1 MTPDQLLTFAMVAQH
16 RNISRAAQLL
26 HLSQP
31 AVSGQ
36 LRLLQESVG
45 EPLYHREGRGIELT
59 PTGQQLAQYAQRA
72 QAAYAEAQAFRRALK
87 GIEAGTLRLGASTTP
102 ASYVLP
108 YLVAE
113 FHGRHPGI
121 RIEMLDGNTA
131 EIMREI
137 TELDIAF
144 IEGGVP
150 ANLSP
155 DIGVYPWH
163 RDNIVAI
170 VPNTHPLARSGTVSV
185 PLETLANYPLIWREP
200 GSGVRQVVEDAFAAR
215 GLEARIALELA
226 GVEGVKEAVRAGM
239 GIGFVSAMSMRHGD
253 DILTSLAIRPAALLS
268 RQFSILVPNAASGG
282 SHASRAFLA
291 LSQAGLPAGIP
302 PARQD

>member
-1 MTPDQLLTFAMVAQH
+1 MTPDQLLTFAMVAQY
-16 RNISRAAQLL
+16 RNISRAAELL

-36 LRLLQESVG
+36 LRLLQESMG
-45 EPLYHREGRGIELT
+45 EPLYHRDGRGIALT
-59 PTGQQLAQYAQRA
+59 PTGQQLAQYAQRT
-72 QAAYAEAQAFRRALK
+72 QSAYAEAQAFRRALK
-87 GIEAGTLRLGASTTP
+87 GIEAGTLRIGASTTP

-108 YLVAE
+108 YLVAD
-113 FHGRHPGI
+113 FHSRHPVI
-121 RIEMLDGNTA
+121 QIEMLDGNTT

-137 TELDIAF
+137 TDLDIAF
-144 IEGGVP
+144 IEGVVP

-170 VPNTHPLARSGTVSV
+170 VPNTHALARNETVA
-185 PLETLANYPLIWREP
+185 LETLAGYPLIWRES
-200 GSGVRQVVEDAFAAR
+200 GSGVRQVVEDAFAKR
-215 GLEARIALELA
+215 GLETRIALELA

-253 DILTSLAIRPAALLS
+253 DILTSLRIRPANLLT
-268 RQFSILVPNAASGG
+268 RQFSILVPNVASGG
-282 SHASRAFLA
+282 SHACRTFLER
-291 LSQAGLPAGIP
+291 
-302 PARQD
+302 ARQFDVPGGTAS

>member
-36 LRLLQESVG
+36 LRLLQESIG

-72 QAAYAEAQAFRRALK
+72 QSAYAEAQAFRRALK

-113 FHGRHPGI
+113 FHTRHPGI
-121 RIEMLDGNTA
+121 HIEMLDGNTG

-137 TELDIAF
+137 AELDIAF
-144 IEGGVP
+144 IEGTVP

-155 DIGVYPWH
+155 EIHVYPWH

-170 VPNTHPLARSGTVSV
+170 VPSSHPLAQGDHTVD
-185 PLETLANYPLIWREP
+185 LDTLASYPLIWREP

-215 GLEARIALELA
+215 GLETRIALELA

-253 DILTSLAIRPAALLS
+253 DILTSLNIRPTALLS
-268 RQFSILVPNAASGG
+268 RRFSILVPNAASGG

-291 LSQAGLPAGIP
+291 LSQSGLPLTVASRI
-302 PARQD
+302 

>member
-36 LRLLQESVG
+36 LRLLQESLG

-72 QAAYAEAQAFRRALK
+72 QTAYAEAQAFRRALK

-113 FHGRHPGI
+113 FHSRHPGI

-144 IEGGVP
+144 IEGGVT

-170 VPNTHPLARSGTVSV
+170 VPNTHPLARSGTASV
-185 PLETLANYPLIWREP
+185 PLETLIWREP

-215 GLEARIALELA
+215 GLDAQIALELA

-282 SHASRAFLA
+282 SHASRAFLEH
-291 LSQAGLPAGIP
+291 
-302 PARQD
+302 ARHFDVPGKATVRAAI